1 MAKRTGEKYDAIID
15 AAVRVIAEF
24 GYHQAQVS
32 RIAREAKVADGTI
45 YLYFENKEDVLV
57 SLFNEKM
64 GAFISDMEKALSK
77 VPSPVDQ
84 LRELIRLHFEYLGS
98 DKQLAIVTQI
108 ELRQSNSNPVLRKEI
123 SLILKRYLAVIDR
136 VLQSGVERGMFR
148 KDFDVRIA
156 RKMIFGTI
164 DETVSS
170 WIMDDFKYDLMG
182 QVDPIHNLFLQ
193 GIGR

>member
-1 MAKRTGEKYDAIID
+1 MAKRTGEKYEAIIN

-45 YLYFENKEDVLV
+45 YLYFDNKDDVLI

-64 GAFISDMEKALSK
+64 GAFISDMEQALSK

-84 LRELIRLHFEYLGS
+84 LRQLIYLHFSYLGS

-108 ELRQSNSNPVLRKEI
+108 ELRQSNPVIRKEI
-123 SLILKRYLAVIDR
+123 GLILKRYLAVIDR
-136 VLQSGVERGMFR
+136 VLKSGVEQGLFR
-148 KDFDVRIA
+148 ENFDVRVA

-170 WIMDDFKYDLMG
+170 WIMDDFKYDLMD
-182 QVDPIHNLFLQ
+182 QVDPLHQLFLH
-193 GIGR
+193 GMSS